1 MKLVITIDLP
11 DEQVDLAPAI
21 EDRVLDCVQRFSASL
36 HARFGVYGSRLFSD
50 LLYAEYRDRLLGPKP
65 SGQEWGR
72 WFARAS
78 TLEDP

>member
-11 DEQVDLAPAI
+11 DEKAHLAPAI

-36 HARFGVYGSRLFSD
+36 RTRFGVYGSRLFSD
-50 LLYAEYRDRLLGPKP
+50 LLYAEYRDRLLGPKG
-65 SGQEWGR
+65 GQEWGR